1 MFNLQVI
8 EAFLDIEQM
17 SHIPQDGRRSTMSR
31 LVWPNSKVC
40 GGPGCWDIQVAN
52 HQSLVNQIWKGKQ
65 WTNQAWWLNPCISG
79 SFGLSDLMKIYYR
92 YSDIIDGL
100 CLIFAWSFSGHFIRT
115 SNWSAEWMV
124 LKKRRGGWVG
134 LPIYHHVPRSLQLY
148 MAHALGPRMKVCQ
161 GPTKPN
167 GNSAM
172 YFCRGCAHYA
182 TNHDFHD
189 SQTLR
194 KPWLLLRDSRC
205 RTNVGK
211 RQHTTMTLLY
221 IWFYANC
228 LILFFESSKSQH
240 LYGHYISLPSHWPP
254 RDQMMPSWNVPAL
267 AFTWGGTRLG
277 ESGGVVSALVGV

>member
-1 MFNLQVI
+1 M
-8 EAFLDIEQM
+8 D
-17 SHIPQDGRRSTMSR
+17 
-31 LVWPNSKVC
+31 C
-40 GGPGCWDIQVAN
+40 
-52 HQSLVNQIWKGKQ
+52 
-65 WTNQAWWLNPCISG
+65 
-79 SFGLSDLMKIYYR
+79 
-92 YSDIIDGL
+92 
-100 CLIFAWSFSGHFIRT
+100 AWSLPDHFQGISSVPPT
-115 SNWSAEWMV
+115 DLLHGWF
-124 LKKRRGGWVG
+124 LKKEGWVG
-134 LPIYHHVPRSLQLY
+134 GVAYW
-148 MAHALGPRMKVCQ
+148 
-161 GPTKPN
+161 PN
-167 GNSAM
+167 GKSAM

-189 SQTLR
+189 SQTLL

-211 RQHTTMTLLY
+211 KQDTTMTLTTTTTTTTSTATNQQANTVPTNWHGNQYSYYTYVHLY

-277 ESGGVVSALVGV
+277 ESGGGRFSAGGRLKSSGSSLRYG

>member
-1 MFNLQVI
+1 MDC
-8 EAFLDIEQM
+8 AWFLPDHFQGI
-17 SHIPQDGRRSTMSR
+17 SSVPPTD
-31 LVWPNSKVC
+31 V
-40 GGPGCWDIQVAN
+40 
-52 HQSLVNQIWKGKQ
+52 
-65 WTNQAWWLNPCISG
+65 LNG
-79 SFGLSDLMKIYYR
+79 WF
-92 YSDIIDGL
+92 
-100 CLIFAWSFSGHFIRT
+100 
-115 SNWSAEWMV
+115 
-124 LKKRRGGWVG
+124 LKKEGWVG
-134 LPIYHHVPRSLQLY
+134 GVAYLPSCTPKSTIVH
-148 MAHALGPRMKVCQ
+148 GTCPRMKVCQ
-161 GPTKPN
+161 GPIKPN

-189 SQTLR
+189 SQTLL

-211 RQHTTMTLLY
+211 RQDTTMTLLY

-267 AFTWGGTRLG
+267 AFTWGGNSVGWVWGGRFSAGGRLKS
-277 ESGGVVSALVGV
+277 SGSSLRYG